1 MDRVACWWGN
11 WEKPATLTQGQ
22 NQNLEGIFRDDGISG
37 LHVLPPQHLHS
48 VETRRKC
55 SLLLEE
61 LRAGGEES
69 A

>member
-1 MDRVACWWGN
+1 M
-11 WEKPATLTQGQ
+11 LTQGQ
-22 NQNLEGIFRDDGISG
+22 NQNREGIFRDDGVSG

-48 VETRRKC
+48 LETRRKC